1 MFFINVFKVIILYI
15 LNSLDFKIVCDLIF
29 DSLSKLMFGYS
40 LTACLFY
47 VWTEVLLDYI
57 LST

>member
-1 MFFINVFKVIILYI
+1 MFYKVPILYI
-15 LNSLDFKIVCDLIF
+15 LNSLDFKILCGLIF
-29 DSLSKLMFGYS
+29 DRVTKLMFGYGYS

-47 VWTEVLLDYI
+47 VWTEVLLYYI